1 MAQAGLR
8 PAPTRSH
15 DQQSPAPCAVPSG
28 GVLYPQ
34 GLQGDRRRQHAGAGD
49 GRQPVAVL
57 DPAVQGDSVYLGDST
72 VSVANG
78 FPVAP
83 AQAMTDEESSD
94 AMWAVSP
101 TSSEIR
107 IILTQA

>member
-1 MAQAGLR
+1 M
-8 PAPTRSH
+8 
-15 DQQSPAPCAVPSG
+15 
-28 GVLYPQ
+28 LYN
-34 GLQGDRRRQHAGAGD
+34 G
-49 GRQPVAVL
+49 
-57 DPAVQGDSVYLGDST
+57 GDSVYLGDST

-101 TSSEIR
+101 TSSELR

>member
-1 MAQAGLR
+1 VI
-8 PAPTRSH
+8 
-15 DQQSPAPCAVPSG
+15 AVGNTPVQVMDDNPSRYSIL
-28 GVLYPQ
+28 LYNN
-34 GLQGDRRRQHAGAGD
+34 G
-49 GRQPVAVL
+49 
-57 DPAVQGDSVYLGDST
+57 GDSVYLGDST

-78 FPVAP
+78 FPLAP